1 MQYRWINKRCTPALL
16 KLFTGNAFVR
26 LLGNEHLQ
34 IKLPWSHLPLC
45 RHVNVSLSSDD
56 GGDACSLAKSR
67 SRREKREKVGRKSA
81 LEQLKKAKKGE
92 KIRYE
97 VRNTTV
103 FVMSIFA

>member
-1 MQYRWINKRCTPALL
+1 M
-16 KLFTGNAFVR
+16 R
-26 LLGNEHLQ
+26 LLGNEHSL
-34 IKLPWSHLPLC
+34 ITLPWSHMLLC
-45 RHVNVSLSSDD
+45 HVNVSPSSDD

-81 LEQLKKAKKGE
+81 LEQLKKAKMGE

-103 FVMSIFA
+103 IIMMTILTIFFIID